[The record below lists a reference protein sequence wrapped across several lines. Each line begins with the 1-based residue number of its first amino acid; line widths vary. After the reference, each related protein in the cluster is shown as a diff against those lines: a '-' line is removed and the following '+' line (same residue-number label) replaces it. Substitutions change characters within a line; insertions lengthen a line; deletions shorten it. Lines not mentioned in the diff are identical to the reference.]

1 MVGQVHDDSRGVY
14 GYRRVTAAL
23 RIESGLIVNHK
34 LVASIMSD
42 LAIHG
47 LPTPKSRRRNLIA
60 IRTTSDLVN
69 REFTA
74 TGPNQLWVTD
84 ITEHP
89 TRKGRVFTCVVLDV
103 FARKAVG
110 WAIDRKADT
119 SLVNSALDM
128 AARTREIAKGL
139 ILHADHGPQ
148 FTAWAF
154 TTNVAAY
161 GIRLSLGTVG
171 DCYDNAMIE
180 AFWGRMQP
188 EVLNRKKWTTIVELS
203 VAVADYI
210 ENFHN
215 TTRRHSALDMFTPT
229 EYETINTT
237 LLQLT

>member
-1 MVGQVHDDSRGVY
+1 M
-14 GYRRVTAAL
+14 
-23 RIESGLIVNHK
+23 
-34 LVASIMSD
+34 
-42 LAIHG
+42 
-47 LPTPKSRRRNLIA
+47 
-60 IRTTSDLVN
+60 
-69 REFTA
+69 
-74 TGPNQLWVTD
+74 
-84 ITEHP
+84 EHP
-89 TRKGRVFTCVVLDV
+89 TREGRVFTCVVLDV

-180 AFWGRMQP
+180 AFWGRMQT
-188 EVLNRKKWTTIVELS
+188 ELLNRKKWTTIVELS